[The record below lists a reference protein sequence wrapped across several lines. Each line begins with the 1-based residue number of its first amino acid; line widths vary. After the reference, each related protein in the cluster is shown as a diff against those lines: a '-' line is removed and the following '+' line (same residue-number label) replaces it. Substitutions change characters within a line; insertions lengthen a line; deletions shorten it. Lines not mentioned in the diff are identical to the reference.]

1 MNNLAKHKLI
11 LFATV
16 GTLLWSGAFFVTS
29 AQTPSLPGSLPDS
42 SLTPVTRDSGSTGG
56 RQTEADE
63 SGMELPARQ
72 LITMMR
78 SNPELMVEVKS
89 LVSEQASQQGIT
101 VQADSLTDEE
111 VFAQVYSNRQLRQN
125 LTAFL
130 RARGYL
136 NEEDFRTPEFR
147 NPQSPVNFRNN
158 QDMYQ
163 DGDLY
168 VNGAS
173 GYPSSDYPDLYAD
186 ERFEPDR
193 RMNSSIQRPRT
204 PVTNEPA
211 TTRPEPNIT
220 DDPTAL
226 HRSSPYNLLSLRDLY
241 TQVPDT
247 QEHLK
252 RFGTNL
258 FASRNTGWNSPF
270 TSATTG
276 IGSATPAALDV
287 PLGPEYVL
295 GPGDQLNI
303 NLWGGVSQ
311 NLIKTIDREGRVTV
325 LESGP
330 IQVAGLTMAK
340 AEALIQDVLQA
351 QYRNVRVTLT
361 VSRLR
366 SIRIFVVGDVQKP
379 GSYEVSALAGPI
391 SVLFAAGGPSPNG
404 SMRVLRHY
412 RNQKLVG
419 EIDLYEFMLHGVRAN
434 DDRLEAGDTLLV
446 PPVGPQVAIY
456 GAVKRQAIYE
466 LRSEKE
472 LAEVLEDAGGV
483 TVAAALTHITIDRV
497 VANQRRE
504 EIPVEANSDGDAT
517 ALAACLKSTA
527 IKDGDRVHVG
537 AVLPY
542 SERVVYLQGHVTR
555 PGRIAFHE
563 KLQISDV
570 LHGYHDLLPEPA
582 ERGEIVRL
590 VAPDLHPETIEF
602 DVPAVL
608 TGSSAIT
615 LQPFDTIR
623 IFGRY
628 EVDGP
633 TVSVRGEVE
642 RPGTYPLF
650 DGMTASQLVR
660 TAGGFKRDALVQ
672 RADLASYQIV
682 EGTRIST
689 QRRDIAIGDAV
700 LKEDRGADA
709 QLKAGDVL
717 TIHQLTGWDDIGA
730 SIVIQGEIAH
740 PGSYGFEEGEH
751 LSDVLRRAGGFRST
765 AYPEGAV
772 LTRPDVAVL
781 EQKSRDEL
789 IRQMESSS
797 AAAKLSSANST
808 SEQQAELQAVQ
819 QQQEQLLARLKSQ
832 PATGRLVIHIDS
844 SIDHWAGTPVD
855 IEVRSGDVLRIPK
868 RPQFVL
874 VSGQVYNPSAITFT
888 PDKSAGW
895 YLARAGGASAMAN
908 RKYIFVVRANGDVV
922 GRHSNSWIEGDVLST
937 KLNPGD
943 TIVVPQKIVTP
954 SATWRNL
961 LATAQIATSIA
972 IAAAVAGL

>member
-1 MNNLAKHKLI
+1 M
-11 LFATV
+11 LFAAAVTI
-16 GTLLWSGAFFVTS
+16 LWSGSGIFIA
-29 AQTPSLPGSLPDS
+29 AQMPGQPGPASDS
-42 SLTPVTRDSGSTGG
+42 SLSPETRDSGSNSGPTAVSGPTAA
-56 RQTEADE
+56 RQTDADD

-72 LITMMR
+72 LVTMMR

-89 LVSEQASQQGIT
+89 LVSEQAHQQGLT
-101 VQADSLTDEE
+101 VQADSLSDEE
-111 VFAQVYSNRQLRQN
+111 VYAQIYSNRQLRQN
-125 LTAFL
+125 LTSFL
-130 RARGYL
+130 RARGYV
-136 NEEDFRTPEFR
+136 NEEDFRSSEPRYTQS
-147 NPQSPVNFRNN
+147 PQSYRNSP
-158 QDMYQ
+158 DMYQ
-163 DGDLY
+163 DGDLLASDGY
-168 VNGAS
+168 PVS
-173 GYPSSDYPDLYAD
+173 GYPDPYAG
-186 ERFEPDR
+186 ERLSPDR
-193 RMNSSIQRPRT
+193 RMSSSVQRPRT
-204 PVTNEPA
+204 PITNEPSTA
-211 TTRPEPNIT
+211 RPEPNIT
-220 DDPTAL
+220 DNPSAL

-241 TQVPDT
+241 TQVPDA

-252 RFGTNL
+252 RFGSDL
-258 FASRNTGWNSPF
+258 FATRNTAWNSPF
-270 TSATTG
+270 TAASTTTG
-276 IGSATPAALDV
+276 AAAALDV

-311 NLIKTIDREGRVTV
+311 SLIKTIDREGRVTV

-330 IQVAGLTMAK
+330 IQVAGLSMAK
-340 AEALIQDVLQA
+340 AETLIQDVLQA

-391 SVLFAAGGPSPNG
+391 SVLFSAGGPSPNG
-404 SMRVLRHY
+404 SMRILRHY
-412 RNQKLVG
+412 RNQKLVD
-419 EIDLYEFMLHGVRAN
+419 EIDLYEFMLHGVRAKN
-434 DDRLEAGDTLLV
+434 DRLEAGDTLLV

-472 LAEVLEDAGGV
+472 LAEVLDDAGGV

-504 EIPVEANSDGDAT
+504 EIPVEANSDGDASS
-517 ALAACLKSTA
+517 LAACLKSTA

-542 SERVVYLQGHVTR
+542 SERVVYLQGHVAR

-563 KLQISDV
+563 KLQINDV

-608 TGSSAIT
+608 TGSSTIT
-615 LQPFDTIR
+615 LQPYDTIR

-628 EVDGP
+628 EMDGP
-633 TVSVRGEVE
+633 TVSIRGEVE

-689 QRRDIAIGDAV
+689 QRRDIAIGEAV
-700 LKEDRGADA
+700 LKQDRSADT

-789 IRQMESSS
+789 IRQIESSS
-797 AAAKLSSANST
+797 AAAKLSSANTT
-808 SEQQAELQAVQ
+808 SEQQAALQAVQ

-832 PATGRLVIHIDS
+832 PSAGRLVIHIDS
-844 SIDHWAGTPVD
+844 SIDHWAGTPAD

-895 YLARAGGASAMAN
+895 YLARAGGSSAMAN
-908 RKYIFVVRANGDVV
+908 RKEIFVVRANGDVV
-922 GRHSNSWIEGDVLST
+922 GRRSSGWIEGDVLST
-937 KLNPGD
+937 KLRPGD

-961 LATAQIATSIA
+961 LATAQIASSIA
-972 IAAAVAGL
+972 ITAAVAGL

>member
-1 MNNLAKHKLI
+1 
-11 LFATV
+11 
-16 GTLLWSGAFFVTS
+16 
-29 AQTPSLPGSLPDS
+29 
-42 SLTPVTRDSGSTGG
+42 
-56 RQTEADE
+56 
-63 SGMELPARQ
+63 MELPARQ
-72 LITMMR
+72 LVAMMR

-89 LVSEQASQQGIT
+89 LVSEQAQQRGMSI
-101 VQADSLTDEE
+101 QGDLTDEE
-111 VFAQVYSNRQLRQN
+111 VFAQVYSNRQLREN

-130 RARGYL
+130 RARGYVS
-136 NEEDFRTPEFR
+136 EEDINASDLR
-147 NPQSPVNFRNN
+147 NTQSPARSRND
-158 QDMYQ
+158 QDMFQ
-163 DGDLY
+163 DGDLLAPDATENRSTDLIEY
-168 VNGAS
+168 S
-173 GYPSSDYPDLYAD
+173 DGY
-186 ERFEPDR
+186 PDR
-193 RMNSSIQRPRT
+193 RMSTYIQRPRS
-204 PVTNEPA
+204 PATNELPTA
-211 TTRPEPNIT
+211 RPEPNIT
-220 DDPTAL
+220 DDPSAL
-226 HRSSPYNLLSLRDLY
+226 HRSSPYNLLALRDLY
-241 TQVPDT
+241 TQVPDA
-247 QEHLK
+247 QQRLK
-252 RFGTNL
+252 RFGADL
-258 FASRNTGWNSPF
+258 FAIRSATGSHPF
-270 TSATTG
+270 TVGAV
-276 IGSATPAALDV
+276 AAPAALDV

-311 NLIKTIDREGRVTV
+311 SLIKTIDREGRVTV

-330 IQVAGLTMAK
+330 IQVAGLTMAR
-340 AEALIQDVLQA
+340 AEALVQDVLQS
-351 QYRNVRVTLT
+351 QYRNVRATLT

-366 SIRIFVVGDVQKP
+366 SIRVFVVGDVQKP
-379 GSYEVSALAGPI
+379 GSYEVSALASPI
-391 SVLFAAGGPSPNG
+391 SVLFTAGGPSPNG
-404 SMRVLRHY
+404 SMRILRHY
-412 RNQKLVG
+412 RNEKLVG
-419 EIDLYEFMLHGVRAN
+419 EIDLYDFMLHGIRAK
-434 DDRLEAGDTLLV
+434 DDRLEGGDTLLV

-504 EIPVEANSDGDAT
+504 AIPVEASSDGDAS

-542 SERVVYLQGHVTR
+542 SERVVYLQGHVAR

-590 VAPDLHPETIEF
+590 VAPDLHPETIDF

-608 TGSSAIT
+608 TGSSNIT

-623 IFGRY
+623 VFGRY
-628 EVDGP
+628 EMDGP
-633 TVSVRGEVE
+633 TVSIRGEVE

-660 TAGGFKRDALVQ
+660 TAGGFKRDALLQ
-672 RADLASYQIV
+672 RADLASYQVV

-700 LKEDRGADA
+700 LKEDRGADT
-709 QLKAGDVL
+709 QLKPGDVL
-717 TIHQLTGWDDIGA
+717 TIHQLTGWNDIGA
-730 SIVIQGEIAH
+730 SIVIEGEIAH

-781 EQKSRDEL
+781 EQKGRDEL
-789 IRQMESSS
+789 IRQIESSA
-797 AAAKLSSANST
+797 AAAKLSSAHST
-808 SEQQAELQAVQ
+808 SEQQAALQAVQ

-832 PATGRLVIHIDS
+832 PSTGRLVIHIGS
-844 SIDHWAGTPVD
+844 SIDHWAGTPAD

-874 VSGQVYNPSAITFT
+874 VSGQVYNPSAVTFT

-895 YLARAGGASAMAN
+895 YLARAGGASSMAN
-908 RKYIFVVRANGDVV
+908 RKEIFVVRANGDVV
-922 GRHSNSWIEGDVLST
+922 GRRSNTWIQGDVLST

-972 IAAAVAGL
+972 IVAGL

>member
-1 MNNLAKHKLI
+1 
-11 LFATV
+11 
-16 GTLLWSGAFFVTS
+16 
-29 AQTPSLPGSLPDS
+29 
-42 SLTPVTRDSGSTGG
+42 
-56 RQTEADE
+56 
-63 SGMELPARQ
+63 
-72 LITMMR
+72 
-78 SNPELMVEVKS
+78 MVEVKS
-89 LVSEQASQQGIT
+89 LVSEQAQQQGRSI
-101 VQADSLTDEE
+101 QADSLTDED
-111 VFAQVYSNRQLRQN
+111 VYAQVYSDRQLREN

-130 RARGYL
+130 RARGYVS
-136 NEEDFRTPEFR
+136 EEDIGASDFR
-147 NPQSPVNFRNN
+147 NAQSQANLRNE
-158 QDMYQ
+158 QEML
-163 DGDLY
+163 DGESLPTSY
-168 VNGAS
+168 S
-173 GYPSSDYPDLYAD
+173 LGYPAADSIGYAD
-186 ERFEPDR
+186 ERLRPDG
-193 RMNSSIQRPRT
+193 RMSSSIQRSRAPLM
-204 PVTNEPA
+204 NEPPS
-211 TTRPEPNIT
+211 TRPEPNIT
-220 DDPTAL
+220 DSPSAL

-241 TQVPDT
+241 TQVPNT

-252 RFGTNL
+252 RFGSDL
-258 FASRNTGWNSPF
+258 FANRNTSWNSPF
-270 TSATTG
+270 SSGATG
-276 IGSATPAALDV
+276 IGVTTPAALDV

-303 NLWGGVSQ
+303 NLWGGVAQ
-311 NLIKTIDREGRVTV
+311 GLIKTIDREGRVTV

-340 AEALIQDVLQA
+340 AEALVQDVLQA
-351 QYRNVRVTLT
+351 QYRNIRVTMT
-361 VSRLR
+361 VARLR

-379 GSYEVSALAGPI
+379 GAYEISALASPI
-391 SVLFAAGGPSPNG
+391 TALFAAGGPSANG
-404 SMRVLRHY
+404 SMRILRHY
-412 RNQKLVG
+412 RNEKLVG
-419 EIDLYEFMLHGVRAN
+419 EIDLYDFMLHGVRSS
-434 DDRLEAGDTLLV
+434 DDRLEGGDTLLV

-472 LAEVLEDAGGV
+472 LAEVLDDAGGV
-483 TVAAALTHITIDRV
+483 TVAAAITHITIDRV

-504 EIPVEANSDGDAT
+504 QIPVEVNSDGDASSLT
-517 ALAACLKSTA
+517 ACLKSTA
-527 IKDGDRVHVG
+527 IKDGDRIYVG

-542 SERVVYLQGHVTR
+542 SERVVYLQGHVAR

-563 KLQISDV
+563 KLQINDV

-608 TGSSAIT
+608 TGSSQIP

-628 EVDGP
+628 EMDGP
-633 TVSVRGEVE
+633 TVSIRGEVE

-682 EGTRIST
+682 EGTRVST

-700 LKEDRGADA
+700 LKVDSGADT
-709 QLKAGDVL
+709 QLKPGDVL
-717 TIHQLTGWDDIGA
+717 TIHQLTGWNDIGA
-730 SIVIQGEIAH
+730 SIVIEGEIAH

-789 IRQMESSS
+789 IRQIESSS
-797 AAAKLSSANST
+797 AAAKLSSANTT
-808 SEQQAELQAVQ
+808 SEQQAALQAVQ

-832 PATGRLVIHIDS
+832 PSMGRLVIHIDS
-844 SIDHWAGTPVD
+844 SIDQWAGTPAD

-874 VSGQVYNPSAITFT
+874 VSGQVYNPSAVTFT
-888 PDKSAGW
+888 PGKSAGW
-895 YLARAGGASAMAN
+895 YLSRAGGASAMAN
-908 RKYIFVVRANGDVV
+908 RKEIFVVRANGDVV
-922 GRHSNSWIEGDVLST
+922 GRRSGAWFEGDVLST
-937 KLNPGD
+937 KLNAGD